1 MLGENG
7 RWSFL
12 ETKGLGRLCLVPRP
26 HYSARSMRFDRGGP
40 GRRRTGTRQGETHRA
55 FAS

>member
-1 MLGENG
+1 MQGENE